1 MGLLFRLRALAP
13 APTHSSSRTGTAPVK
28 SFLGSSTG
36 SLTPF
41 PSIFQANI
49 RRLMSE
55 LQ

>member
-1 MGLLFRLRALAP
+1 MGLPFRLRALAP
-13 APTHSSSRTGTAPVK
+13 APTYSSSRTGTAPAE
-28 SFLGSSTG
+28 SFLGCSTG

-49 RRLMSE
+49 RSLMNE